1 MGDEKNMPDRP
12 ACESDPEYQD
22 LKAGHWDHKGDM
34 PSATEPAADSK
45 VDPYQ
50 DPNYIRVQVANNEL
64 ERRGSFNPGAARPLA
79 RDARIRFRL
88 SRLLAG
94 LFK

>member
-1 MGDEKNMPDRP
+1 MPDRP
-12 ACESDPEYQD
+12 ACESDPDYQE

-34 PSATEPAADSK
+34 PLTSVTAAETK

-50 DPNYIRVQVANNEL
+50 DPNFIRAQVANKDL
-64 ERRGSFNPGAARPLA
+64 EKRGTFSPSSARPLA
-79 RDARIRFRL
+79 RNARIRFRL